1 VAQPLAISLTR
12 APLGYTQA
20 FMNRKIAI
28 VTGVGRI
35 KGIGKAICIELA
47 KNDVD
52 IFFTYWRNYDNQMP
66 WTSEDEEPE
75 VIQDELRR
83 LGVRCEKME
92 VDLRAETA
100 VETLF
105 NEAVRTVG
113 PPSILVNNAT
123 YSTATD
129 IFSITPT
136 ELDQH
141 YLVNLK
147 AATLLCVEFVRRYQ
161 GGRAGRIINLT
172 SGQSLSAMSGEIA
185 YAITKAGIE
194 TLTKTL
200 AHELAAKGITI
211 NAVNPGLTDSG
222 WLEDS
227 HRQLF
232 QDRFPMGRFGEP
244 EDAAL
249 LINFLV
255 SDQAGWIT
263 GQVIHSE
270 GGFVREKYGN

>member
-1 VAQPLAISLTR
+1 
-12 APLGYTQA
+12 
-20 FMNRKIAI
+20 MDRKIAI
-28 VTGVGRI
+28 VTGVGRV

-66 WTSEDEEPE
+66 WTSEDWEPE
-75 VIQDELRR
+75 LIRDELRR
-83 LGVRCEKME
+83 LGVKCEKME
-92 VDLRAETA
+92 VDLRTETSIGA
-100 VETLF
+100 LF
-105 NEAVRTVG
+105 NEAVKTVG
-113 PPSILVNNAT
+113 PPTILINNAT
-123 YSTATD
+123 YSTSTD

-147 AATLLCVEFVRRYQ
+147 AVTLLCVEFARRYQ

-200 AHELAAKGITI
+200 AHDLAAKGITI

-222 WLEDS
+222 
-227 HRQLF
+227 
-232 QDRFPMGRFGEP
+232 
-244 EDAAL
+244 
-249 LINFLV
+249 
-255 SDQAGWIT
+255 
-263 GQVIHSE
+263 
-270 GGFVREKYGN
+270 